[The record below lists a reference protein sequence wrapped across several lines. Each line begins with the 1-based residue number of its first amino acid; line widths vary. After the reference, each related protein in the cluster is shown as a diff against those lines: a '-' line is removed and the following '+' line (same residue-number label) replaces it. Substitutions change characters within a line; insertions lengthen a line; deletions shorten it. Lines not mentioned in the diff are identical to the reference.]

1 MSDELKEIRETLFE
15 IHGMV
20 AKNQQ
25 SLDDHLKWAEKTS
38 EKREAQIQAIDGRVG
53 SAEKSIHAWKFI
65 ALILGGLVAAPTA
78 VWKIISALADRF
90 GGNAGQ

>member
-20 AKNQQ
+20 TKNQQ

-38 EKREAQIQAIDGRVG
+38 EKREEQIQ
-53 SAEKSIHAWKFI
+53 SLEKRADSSERSIHTGKFI
-65 ALILGGLVAAPTA
+65 LGVLGFLVAAPTA
-78 VWKIISALADRF
+78 VWKIISTLAGRF
-90 GGNAGQ
+90 GGNAGP